1 MKFVNFRKDH
11 RLVVGVV
18 SDDGVVDI
26 AAAADSLGRAWS
38 PTYADILAG
47 GEKVLSD
54 IASLLREAPL
64 DAACVLDES
73 SLVLGPAALDPQKII
88 CVGLNYREHIKE
100 MKLESPSEP
109 ILFGKFANSLAASG
123 QDIDISGLVEV
134 DYEAELAVVIGKK
147 GRNVSEERALDLV
160 LGYANT
166 NDLSV
171 RDLQFRSGQWL
182 IGKSLD
188 DFLPIGPYLVTADE
202 IPDPNSLIIRG
213 WMNGELRQDGNTGD
227 MVFSVAEIISYASR
241 FMTLLPG
248 DIIATGTPPGV
259 INGTKEKVWMKPG
272 DSYEVE
278 VAGFG
283 RLKNRL
289 SS

>member
-1 MKFVNFRKDH
+1 MKFVNFRKDQG
-11 RLVVGVV
+11 LAVGVV
-18 SDDGVVDI
+18 TSDGVVDI
-26 AAAADSLGRAWS
+26 AATACSLRKKWT
-38 PTYADILAG
+38 PTYADIIAR
-47 GEKVLSD
+47 GEEALTD

-64 DAACVLDES
+64 DASCVLDES

-100 MKLESPSEP
+100 MNLESPTEP

-123 QDIDISGLVEV
+123 QDIDITGLVEV
-134 DYEAELAVVIGKK
+134 DYEAELAVVIGKS
-147 GRNVSEERALDLV
+147 GRNVSEEHALDLV

-171 RDLQFRSGQWL
+171 RDLQFKSGQWL

-202 IPDPNSLIIRG
+202 IAEPNNLKIRG
-213 WMNGELRQDGNTGD
+213 WMNGELRQDGTTAD

-259 INGTKEKVWMKPG
+259 INGTKEKVWMKAG
-272 DSYEVE
+272 DNYEVE
-278 VAGFG
+278 VTGLG
-283 RLKNRL
+283 RLRNRL
-289 SS
+289 SG